1 MSESLEG
8 RLERLERANR
18 RLARLLLVF
27 AAVAVA
33 PWLAAATG
41 KSPGAKLEVSELV
54 LRDAG
59 GARRGGLVVDAA
71 GAARLVLADAAGR
84 DRVSVATTAEG
95 RASLAFTDERGNP
108 RARFQTAGDSS
119 LNFYD
124 RNGKLRA
131 ALGVTEYGPRWVSE
145 AVDRAILK
153 SATSGNPFSMGEG
166 DLSGTPGDVFQ
177 AQDGP
182 VLRFFD
188 PRGRPRLE
196 ARVDMNRPVI
206 FLHTDQGTLQAV
218 KPQAAP
224 LMD

>member
-8 RLERLERANR
+8 RVERLERANR
-18 RLARLLLVF
+18 QLVRLLVVI
-27 AAVAVA
+27 AAVAAA
-33 PWLAAATG
+33 PWLAGATG
-41 KSPGAKLEVSELV
+41 KSTKLEVSELV
-54 LRDAG
+54 LRDAS
-59 GARRGGLVVDAA
+59 GARRGGLSVDAA
-71 GAARLVLADAAGR
+71 GAAKLILADAKGRERASVVAG
-84 DRVSVATTAEG
+84 AEG
-95 RASLAFTDERGNP
+95 AATLAFSDARGYP
-108 RARFQTAGDSS
+108 RARFQTVGDSS

-145 AVDRAILK
+145 AVDRAIQK
-153 SATSGNPFSMGEG
+153 SASSGNPFAIAEA
-166 DLSGTPGDVFQ
+166 DLAGAPPEVFE

-188 PRGRPRLE
+188 PRGRPRIE